1 MSNKRIKVSDLDY
14 NQIRENLKTF
24 LRGQEEFS
32 DYDFDGSALS
42 TIIDVLAYNTHYNA
56 LYTNLAVNEMFL
68 DSASKRSS
76 VVSIANNFGYTP
88 QSCAASRS
96 VFDLSVTQQGATDAV
111 KYLQKFSPFTT
122 SVDGVSYTFYSIDDY
137 VASRNG
143 DNYTFSD
150 VTVYEGTPVT
160 NVFLCSSLNQRFKLP
175 NQNIDLATMSITV
188 QQTGETADFEKYQRA
203 TEVLTLNEESK
214 IYYVKELDDAS
225 YEIYFG
231 SNNLG
236 KPIEVGNVITVTYI
250 VTNKS
255 VANGASL
262 FTYSGISLGGI
273 AVAINVSSSYGGRE
287 AETIEEIKRNVAQTY
302 FDQNRA
308 VTVSDYSSI
317 IKRMYSNV
325 ESVNV
330 WGGEDNIP
338 PVYGKVYVSVKPT
351 NASFLTPSEKTYIR
365 NTLLKSKNIVSI
377 TPELVDPTF
386 LELAMDVAVYYD
398 NSKTTRSADDI
409 KLAVIDSIEAYR
421 DANLKKFNGI
431 FRMSKFSRA
440 IDDTDQS
447 IQSNITKFKIYYEVT
462 PKFNISAEYTV
473 NLVNPVYR
481 TGAASNSEQAFVST
495 GFYIDNTSTIYY
507 LDDDGVGNIR
517 LFSVVAE
524 TGAAVYKNTSI
535 GTVDYENG
543 IIDINGL
550 TIVDLADANFYF
562 IIKTAS
568 FDVVSIRNQIV
579 DIPLNRLNV
588 TVIQDQSSN
597 AGLMSGYNYKFTSS
611 RE

>member
-1 MSNKRIKVSDLDY
+1 MSNKRIRVSDLDY

-96 VFDLSVTQQGATDAV
+96 IFDLSVTQQGATDAV
-111 KYLQKFSPFTT
+111 KYLQRFSPFTT
-122 SVDGVSYTFYSIDDY
+122 TADGIGYTFYTIDDY

-143 DNYTFSD
+143 DNYTFND
-150 VTVYEGTPVT
+150 VTVYEGTPIT

-175 NQNIDLATMSITV
+175 NQNIDLATVSVTV
-188 QQTGETADFEKYQRA
+188 QQTGEIADFERYQRA

-236 KPIEVGNVITVTYI
+236 KPIEVGNVITITYV
-250 VTNKS
+250 VTNKA

-262 FTYSGISLGGI
+262 FTYSGLSLGGI

-317 IKRMYSNV
+317 IKRFYSNV

-351 NASFLTPSEKTYIR
+351 NASFLTPSEKIYIK
-365 NTLLKSKNIVSI
+365 NTLLKSKNVVSV
-377 TPELVDPTF
+377 TPEIVDPTF

-398 NSKTTRSADDI
+398 NSKTIRSADDI
-409 KLAVIDSIEAYR
+409 KFAVIESITKYGDSS
-421 DANLKKFNGI
+421 LKKFNGI
-431 FRMSKFSRA
+431 FRMSKFSRI

-447 IQSNITKFKIYYEVT
+447 IQSNITKFKVYYEIT
-462 PKFNISAEYTV
+462 PKFNVSSEYSV
-473 NLVNPVYR
+473 NLVNPIYK
-481 TGAASNSEQAFVST
+481 TGAASSSEQAFVST
-495 GFYIDNTSTIYY
+495 GFYIDNTNTIYY
-507 LDDDGVGNIR
+507 LDDDGNGNVR
-517 LFSVVAE
+517 LFSIIAE
-524 TGAAVYKNTSI
+524 TGEAVYKNTEI
-535 GTVDYENG
+535 GTVDYEKG

-550 TIVDLADANFYF
+550 NIIDLADANFYF

-579 DIPLNRLNV
+579 DISLDRLNV